1 MTSTFNSLGQL
12 IDNAIEVH
20 HLSAPLYHSMLRKTS
35 DPRYEELLEQMS
47 ENEVRMADLL
57 EEMVER
63 TDDDILDTRLQYTR
77 EQEPQDFIDSITP
90 EANEL
95 SLQQIGRLGE
105 QLHGYLI
112 ELLEGASQK
121 IPSTKGEELLQ
132 DILQLEKAEGRSF
145 SRKANA
151 AFDM

>member
-1 MTSTFNSLGQL
+1 MTGTFNSLGHL

-35 DPRYEELLEQMS
+35 DPRHEQLLQQMAD
-47 ENEVRMADLL
+47 NEARMANLL

-77 EQEPQDFIDSITP
+77 EQEPQAFIDSIAP
-90 EANEL
+90 KANEI
-95 SLQQIGRLGE
+95 SLEQIGRLGDE
-105 QLHGYLI
+105 LHGYLI
-112 ELLEGASQK
+112 GLLEGASQK
-121 IPSTKGEELLQ
+121 IPATEGEELLR
-132 DILQLEKAEGRSF
+132 DIIQLEKAEGRSF

-151 AFDM
+151 AVDM

>member
-1 MTSTFNSLGQL
+1 MTSTFNSLGHL

-35 DPRYEELLEQMS
+35 DPRHEQLLQQMAD
-47 ENEVRMADLL
+47 NEARMANLL

-63 TDDDILDTRLQYTR
+63 ADDDILDTRLQYTR
-77 EQEPQDFIDSITP
+77 EQEPQAFMDSIAP
-90 EANEL
+90 EAKEI
-95 SLQQIGRLGE
+95 SLEQIGHLGE

-112 ELLEGASQK
+112 ELLEGASQT
-121 IPSTKGEELLQ
+121 IPTKEGEELLQ
-132 DILQLEKAEGRSF
+132 DIIQLEEAEGRSF

-151 AFDM
+151 AVDM